1 MFNIPAIGTEQ
12 GVESTLCGMMED
24 KSYGHLKVDRGS
36 PDPRPPNGE
45 AGSPGSSIDSDAA
58 QRNCRPHTSEA
69 QPLLSD
75 RAVFSR
81 AAPRHQRRRCGQ
93 VGRGRQPASSWSSR

>member
-36 PDPRPPNGE
+36 PDPRPPEQRGWL
-45 AGSPGSSIDSDAA
+45 ARLID
-58 QRNCRPHTSEA
+58 R
-69 QPLLSD
+69 L
-75 RAVFSR
+75 
-81 AAPRHQRRRCGQ
+81 RRRS
-93 VGRGRQPASSWSSR
+93 P